1 MTGRLGRTATT
12 TGAGSLARGR
22 RRRSP
27 RREAHAVI
35 ALTVR
40 QPWASRIIAGRACEH
55 RSWAPPPGLV
65 GQRIAIHAATQLHAV
80 ATAADRELPRG
91 AVIGTVR
98 LVGVH
103 ELTRAEKRRA
113 GVRGRAEMARPRYVW
128 LLADP
133 KPLPAPVPARGKL
146 RMWTWEG

>member
-1 MTGRLGRTATT
+1 M
-12 TGAGSLARGR
+12 LALML
-22 RRRSP
+22 
-27 RREAHAVI
+27 

-40 QPWASRIIAGRACEH
+40 QPWASRILAGRGAEH
-55 RSWAPPPGLV
+55 RSWQPPPGLV

-80 ATAADRELPRG
+80 ATPADRSLPRG

-98 LVGVH
+98 LAGVH

-113 GVRGRAEMARPRYVW
+113 GIRGRAEMARPRYVW

-146 RMWTWEG
+146 RMWTWEGADAEGDAYAEAADVRAAAS